1 MISYREALAKIAAEV
16 GPLEPTSL
24 PVDECLFR
32 SLSESVKAPFDAPR
46 FDNSAVDGYAVRAI
60 DLAQA
65 SPESPVELPLCGK
78 VQAGDAGSLAY
89 PEGSTVQVLTG
100 AAIPSGFDAM
110 VMQEDVSAE
119 NGSVRFVHPAERGA
133 HVRWQGEEYRT
144 GHRLFEA
151 GTRITPQLLASLAG
165 LGMAQVPVTRPPKL
179 GILATGN
186 ELAEPGAS
194 LSPGGIYESNSFGI
208 EAAAKTLGLTHV
220 VRDRAKDDPDETRAK
235 LEALLL
241 ECDCV
246 VTTGGVSVGE
256 HDLVRAALGELG
268 VREVFWRVAIKPG
281 KPVAFGVWESEGRRR
296 LVFGLPGNPVS
307 ALVTF
312 ALFAVPAL
320 GALNGNGFQSQPE
333 WPATLASEL
342 HKAPGRMEFVRCELE
357 HTESGLLA
365 RPIEARGSH
374 MLGSMGGASGLIH
387 LPQNAEHVSAGSRV
401 TVSPFDW
408 RWP

>member
-16 GPLEPTSL
+16 GPLEPTNI
-24 PVDECLFR
+24 PVEDCLHR
-32 SLSESVKAPFDAPR
+32 SLSQAIQAPFDAPR
-46 FDNSAVDGYAVRAI
+46 FDNSAVDGYAVRAS
-60 DLAQA
+60 DLERAA
-65 SPESPVELPLCGK
+65 PESPVDLPLSGK
-78 VQAGDAGSLAY
+78 VQAGDAGNASFPA
-89 PEGSTVQVLTG
+89 GSTVQVLTG
-100 AAIPSGFDAM
+100 AAIPAGFDAM
-110 VMQEDVSAE
+110 VMQEDVSAA
-119 NGSVRFVHPAERGA
+119 NGSVRFVHRAEKGA
-133 HVRWQGEEYRT
+133 HVRWQGEEYRA

-151 GTRITPQLLASLAG
+151 GTRITPQILASLAG
-165 LGMAQVPVTRPPKL
+165 LGLAQVPVTRPPKL

-186 ELAEPGAS
+186 ELAEPGMP
-194 LSPGGIYESNSFGI
+194 LSPGGIYESNSYGV
-208 EAAAKTLGLTHV
+208 EAAARALGLTKV
-220 VRDRAKDDPDETRAK
+220 VRARARDDADETRSK
-235 LEALLL
+235 LKALLA

-256 HDLVRAALGELG
+256 HDLVRAALEELG

-281 KPVAFGVWESEGRRR
+281 KPVAFGVWECDGRRC

-320 GALNGNGFQSQPE
+320 GAMNGNGFHPQPE

-357 HTESGLLA
+357 HTDSGLLA
-365 RPIEARGSH
+365 HPIEARGSH

-387 LPQNAEHVSAGSRV
+387 LPQDAEHVAAGSEV